1 MAKQQLRKAETHRAL
16 LNASSRAFRS
26 EGFSGVGVDAIAK
39 AAGATSGAFY
49 AHLGSK
55 DGAFHAALELGLNE
69 VIETVPTYQ
78 DQHGAG
84 WVEAFARYYLGAA
97 HRKDRAC
104 GCAMTAMSPDVA
116 RARPETR
123 ALYDQQMETIAA
135 LIAKGLP
142 GDTDALRLN
151 RAWAFLSVLIGAL
164 TTARALSDD
173 QLAETVTSAALPVAL
188 AAATG
193 GSLPKG

>member
-69 VIETVPTYQ
+69 VIETVPAYQ

-116 RARPETR
+116 RAKPDTR
-123 ALYDQQMETIAA
+123 ALYDQKMRAIAA

-142 GDTDALRLN
+142 GETDVLRLN

-173 QLAETVTSAALPVAL
+173 QLAETLTSAALPVAL

-193 GSLPKG
+193 GFLS

>member
-1 MAKQQLRKAETHRAL
+1 MTKQQLRKAETHRAL
-16 LNASSRAFRS
+16 LGASSRAFRA
-26 EGFSGVGVDAIAK
+26 EGFAGVGVDAIAK

-55 DGAFHAALELGLNE
+55 DGAFHAALDLGLNE
-69 VIETVPTYQ
+69 VIETVPAYQ
-78 DQHGAG
+78 EQHGEN

-116 RARPETR
+116 RAKPETR
-123 ALYDQQMETIAA
+123 ILYDQKMKAIAA

-142 GDTDALRLN
+142 GNSEEVRLH

-164 TTARALSDD
+164 TTSRALSDES
-173 QLAETVTSAALPVAL
+173 LAETVTEAALPVAT

-193 GSLPKG
+193 KNAA